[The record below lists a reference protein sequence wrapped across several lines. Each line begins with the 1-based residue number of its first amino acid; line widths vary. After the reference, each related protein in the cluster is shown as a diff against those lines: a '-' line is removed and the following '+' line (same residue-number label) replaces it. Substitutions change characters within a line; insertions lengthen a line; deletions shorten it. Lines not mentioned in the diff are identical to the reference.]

1 MEYCL
6 SNVTSR
12 HSTWQIDSVK
22 ADAAALPLFTLSSK
36 QVNGKKGLSQNL
48 DHYGEAAKGRDWGWG
63 CRREEVVLGS
73 DSTDSLGLTFLKTSW
88 SHDFNLHLSKG
99 MRQSS
104 FLSVQN
110 PQAYFAA
117 FEKEQQIAREKVKLS
132 NSENTIAPQLQSL
145 WMFLCYCSWV
155 WSWHRAA
162 NFQPS
167 WKISGTV
174 SNASF
179 HLEQRHQFMVNENNF
194 CKGS

>member
-1 MEYCL
+1 MWL
-6 SNVTSR
+6 VD
-12 HSTWQIDSVK
+12 I
-22 ADAAALPLFTLSSK
+22 PLDRSTLSRLTQLHCLYSLCHPNRLMERK
-36 QVNGKKGLSQNL
+36 PWARTLISREKLRRAGTG
-48 DHYGEAAKGRDWGWG
+48 GRG

-73 DSTDSLGLTFLKTSW
+73 DSTDRLRLTFLKTSW

-117 FEKEQQIAREKVKLS
+117 LEEEQQIAREKVTAS

-155 WSWHRAA
+155 WSWHGAA

-167 WKISGTV
+167 WEISGTV